1 MSYYDNQRWS
11 TSNSHGWEQQ
21 TPPTRSGTSSVVQRE
36 DLNAFATQIE
46 EVDRAIDNLMKSGK
60 MFPAPGR
67 RESMPVVGG
76 IPRQFADHSYDP
88 RLCAAPPRHHSM
100 SDFADARSYSA
111 TNLQSYYANQRHY
124 PSRGTNEAEQ
134 VMQAKRRMAAQRER
148 ELRNYHQEQQYNRS
162 VTAEITSLGGKP
174 DRSLSNTNGIKEEER
189 RDIVARQRNA
199 LYNEGVSYPGDGV
212 FDENGNKAHTQPVNA
227 IRGHSP
233 RSFEPFNA
241 SSLGENNATHVDSQY
256 SSGQVPAQEVTHP
269 NSISSPSSNPSNG
282 YNLFEQTSQQSNC
295 TSSSPGES
303 PPHQGSK
310 STSSNVAPIG
320 TRPGGQAIK
329 RAMTPLPSPLSYAF
343 AANEK
348 THVKAEK
355 PINKNEKTQ
364 IKVEKHASSS
374 VHTQN
379 GKPEQDL
386 GIGWAKG
393 TWSNKSNLGVQA
405 PVWG

>member
-1 MSYYDNQRWS
+1 MSYYDNQHWS
-11 TSNSHGWEQQ
+11 ASNSHGWEQQ
-21 TPPTRSGTSSVVQRE
+21 TPPTRSGSSSVVLRE
-36 DLNAFATQIE
+36 DLNAFATQME

-76 IPRQFADHSYDP
+76 IPRPFVDHSYDP
-88 RLCAAPPRHHSM
+88 RICGAPPRHHSM

-111 TNLQSYYANQRHY
+111 TNLQNFYANQRNH

-174 DRSLSNTNGIKEEER
+174 DRSITTTNGIKEEER
-189 RDIVARQRNA
+189 REIVARQRNA

-212 FDENGNKAHTQPVNA
+212 FDENGNKAHAQPVNG

-241 SSLGENNATHVDSQY
+241 SSLAENNAAHVDSQY
-256 SSGQVPAQEVTHP
+256 SSNQVPVQEVTRP
-269 NSISSPSSNPSNG
+269 ESISSPSSNLSNG
-282 YNLFEQTSQQSNC
+282 YNLFEPNTQQSNC
-295 TSSSPGES
+295 NTSSPGES
-303 PPHQGSK
+303 PPHQCNK

-320 TRPGGQAIK
+320 TRPGGQTIK
-329 RAMTPLPSPLSYAF
+329 RAITPLPSPLSYAF
-343 AANEK
+343 AANDK
-348 THVKAEK
+348 SHV
-355 PINKNEKTQ
+355 KNEKNHSKNEKPQ
-364 IKVEKHASSS
+364 IKPENHVTSST
-374 VHTQN
+374 HTQN
-379 GKPEQDL
+379 GKSEQDL
-386 GIGWAKG
+386 GLGWAKG

>member
-1 MSYYDNQRWS
+1 MSYYDNQHWS
-11 TSNSHGWEQQ
+11 ASNSHGWEQQ
-21 TPPTRSGTSSVVQRE
+21 APPSRSGTSSVVLRE

-76 IPRQFADHSYDP
+76 IPRPFVDHSYDP

-111 TNLQSYYANQRHY
+111 TNLQNFYANQRHH
-124 PSRGTNEAEQ
+124 PSRATNEAEQ

-148 ELRNYHQEQQYNRS
+148 ELRNYHQEQQYNR
-162 VTAEITSLGGKP
+162 TEITSLGGKP

-189 RDIVARQRNA
+189 REIVARQRNA
-199 LYNEGVSYPGDGV
+199 LYSEGVSYPGDGV
-212 FDENGNKAHTQPVNA
+212 FDENGNKAHAQSVNG

-241 SSLGENNATHVDSQY
+241 SSLGENNAAHVDSQY
-256 SSGQVPAQEVTHP
+256 SSNQVPVQEVNRP
-269 NSISSPSSNPSNG
+269 ESISSPSSNLSNG
-282 YNLFEQTSQQSNC
+282 YNLFEPNTQQSNC
-295 TSSSPGES
+295 NSSSPGES

-320 TRPGGQAIK
+320 TRPGGQTIK
-329 RAMTPLPSPLSYAF
+329 RAITPLPSPLSYAF
-343 AANEK
+343 AANDK
-348 THVKAEK
+348 THAKNEK
-355 PINKNEKTQ
+355 NHSKNEKTQ
-364 IKVEKHASSS
+364 IKVEKHITSSTN
-374 VHTQN
+374 TQN
-379 GKPEQDL
+379 GKSEQDL
-386 GIGWAKG
+386 ALGWAKG